1 MTVESSARTY
11 RFPPLDRTG
20 WLLGLSGAQC
30 VILAAGVVTSG
41 ALLQAAAPAPAVL
54 TPLVFSIAL
63 AFAGWDGRPAYEQIP
78 PLVRMAVLQLTGKAR
93 WAAELPLLSG
103 TVEDAERQPVLPP
116 FLAGLT
122 ILDAGPAAWCRS
134 TSAAGVAIVHDA
146 RQRTVSASLRVRG
159 QGFALLERPEQDRLV
174 AQWGGVLAAFCTE
187 RSPVLSVRLSEWAG
201 PAGLGEF
208 ERFAEAHHR
217 KAGSGA
223 IQSYCELLADAAPVT
238 TRHETL
244 VTVTVPARR
253 PRRGQRAKH
262 AAADPAADVL
272 LDQLRLLADR
282 LEAADVAVEGPLSP
296 VQTAEALRFRC
307 DPALGGAAA
316 RGRAGSLA
324 AMAGLVSRYNCGPLA
339 TETAWGHLR
348 VDAALHRN
356 YWVAEWPRL
365 EVPAGWLEPLLLH
378 PGGVRTFALHC
389 EPVPPSRSRRGV
401 DRDATRLAADGEQR
415 SRAGFRVGARH
426 RRSEVAVLE
435 REAEL
440 VAGHAEL
447 GYSGFLT
454 VTAAT
459 EEELDR
465 SCADYEQ
472 AAALAGLELR
482 ALHGR
487 HDLAFTCGL
496 PIGRGLT
503 ARRCA

>member
-1 MTVESSARTY
+1 
-11 RFPPLDRTG
+11 
-20 WLLGLSGAQC
+20 
-30 VILAAGVVTSG
+30 VT
-41 ALLQAAAPAPAVL
+41 
-54 TPLVFSIAL
+54 L
-63 AFAGWDGRPAYEQIP
+63 AFAGWDGRPAHEQIP
-78 PLVRMAVLQLTGKAR
+78 ALARMAVLRLTSNAR
-93 WAAELPLLSG
+93 WTAELPLLSG
-103 TVEDAERQPVLPP
+103 TVGDTERQPVLPP

-122 ILDAGPAAWCRS
+122 ILDAGPASWWRS
-134 TSAAGVAIVHDA
+134 PSAAGVAIVRDA
-146 RQRTVSASLRVRG
+146 RERTLSASLRVRG
-159 QGFALLERPEQDRLV
+159 QGFALLEQPDQDRLV

-187 RSPVLSVRLSEWAG
+187 RSPVLSVQLSEWAG

-208 ERFAEAHHR
+208 EHFAEAHQR
-217 KAGSGA
+217 EADGSGA
-223 IQSYCELLADAAPVT
+223 LHAYCELLADAAPTT

-253 PRRGQRAKH
+253 QKRGQRTKR

-282 LEAADVAVEGPLSP
+282 LEAGNVAVEGPLSP
-296 VQTAEALRFRC
+296 VQTAEALRLRC
-307 DPALGGAAA
+307 DPAFGGATA
-316 RGRAGSLA
+316 RGRTRSLA

-339 TETAWGHLR
+339 TETRWGQLR
-348 VDAALHRN
+348 VDAALHRI

-365 EVPAGWLEPLLLH
+365 EVSAGWLEPLLLH

-389 EPVPPSRSRRGV
+389 EPVAPSRSRRGV

-459 EEELDR
+459 EEELER

-487 HDLAFTCGL
+487 HDLAFVCGL